1 MENAKK
7 KLIMEEINSLNS
19 EIRKNE
25 EEIIKLKNKQ
35 KKLMRKISIR
45 KNNIEF
51 LEGKMATL
59 ELEKE
64 KIKRNIEENIIIE
77 KMLETNN
84 SCRVILDREENIIN
98 KIYHNWNKKVIMID
112 LNGEVSKSI
121 KDDDNVI
128 KINLEDKMR
137 FNPFHYIY
145 FKNSSGN
152 IFLHKDITDIVEE
165 LFETEDTKIKKF
177 FRNIAFYL
185 YYLCIDKD
193 IEITVP
199 MIYEFI
205 EKMSDDIV
213 HEFKIMAS
221 LTKNDNDIFITHFNY
236 DKNKNIIPFQNLDMI
251 EEYPEI
257 KKGIDPYLRN
267 ELKSLI
273 EYGNDNLINIKKEL
287 LKNWKLLKNNKFS
300 QILSSENLKIEEK
313 LKEKEVS
320 KVFLIVDDKDIEKYS
335 ILLRLLILTLTKNNY
350 DMFSN
355 KRTLFILNEHKRI
368 GKQIFFKNEFSYLEK
383 ENIKTIAI
391 LKRETLEKYPE
402 KDFSDN
408 FTTELLVNNDEVKY
422 KYQNK
427 YDLPYELI
435 LRKGK

>member
-300 QILSSENLKIEEK
+300 QILSSEDLKIEEK
-313 LKEKEVS
+313 LKEKEVL

>member
-165 LFETEDTKIKKF
+165 LFETEVTKIKKF

-335 ILLRLLILTLTKNNY
+335 ILLRMLILTLTKNNY